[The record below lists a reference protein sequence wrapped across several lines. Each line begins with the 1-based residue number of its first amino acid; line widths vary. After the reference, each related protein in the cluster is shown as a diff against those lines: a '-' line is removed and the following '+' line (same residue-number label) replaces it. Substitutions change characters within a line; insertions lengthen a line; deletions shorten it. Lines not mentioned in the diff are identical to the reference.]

1 MPTNTLPIVGA
12 FYRPPAKALIEA
24 LSIGTPL
31 ELIAEPDNQYD
42 PNAIAVYLRTVD
54 IPPNA
59 YDKLEEIL
67 PPYGYSLEQVMN
79 EEIFH
84 LGYIPKEFAA
94 KLAPGFGT
102 EPMEVTFSLSSN
114 GAPRVR
120 REEPFPT

>member
-31 ELIAEPDNQYD
+31 QLIAEPDNQYD
-42 PNAIAVYLRTVD
+42 PNAIAVYLCTTD
-54 IPPNA
+54 IPDNA

-79 EEIFH
+79 EEYWH
-84 LGYIPKEFAA
+84 LGYVPKELAA
-94 KLAPGFGT
+94 KLVGT
-102 EPMEVTFSLSSN
+102 LGPEPMSVTFSLSSN